1 MLENS
6 ADSRTKNREFP
17 IRTPV
22 VLPALLQ
29 IDAHA
34 MFSLFLKMK
43 NKIFN

>member
-34 MFSLFLKMK
+34 MFSLFFLR
-43 NKIFN
+43 